1 MAVIALADPSIDG
14 GGVGETR
21 TLLVR
26 WGVPAR
32 RTGACACVRALDP
45 TYASDPDRS
54 WLLPG
59 PSCPEAGA
67 RTSLSG
73 GASQQGRRMAVFA
86 FVIGGEASNSTAH
99 CACGEISLKV

>member
-32 RTGACACVRALDP
+32 ADGCVRVRPCTGSNAP
-45 TYASDPDRS
+45 DPDRS

>member
-21 TLLVR
+21 TPLVR

-45 TYASDPDRS
+45 TVGN
-54 WLLPG
+54 L
-59 PSCPEAGA
+59 
-67 RTSLSG
+67 
-73 GASQQGRRMAVFA
+73 
-86 FVIGGEASNSTAH
+86 
-99 CACGEISLKV
+99 

>member
-21 TLLVR
+21 TLFVR

-45 TYASDPDRS
+45 TRPIRIGAGCCLGLAVLKQAPVRRSRAALASRVVGWQCS
-54 WLLPG
+54 RL
-59 PSCPEAGA
+59 
-67 RTSLSG
+67 
-73 GASQQGRRMAVFA
+73 
-86 FVIGGEASNSTAH
+86 
-99 CACGEISLKV
+99 